1 MLKKR
6 KDNNSVIEMT
16 TANILVYSFPL
27 FLCNRDFEIGVDYF
41 VISVFITKVDDAH
54 FQMSV
59 LSRGRL

>member
-1 MLKKR
+1 
-6 KDNNSVIEMT
+6 MT

-27 FLCNRDFEIGVDYF
+27 FLCNGDFEIGVDYF

-59 LSRGRL
+59 LSRERL